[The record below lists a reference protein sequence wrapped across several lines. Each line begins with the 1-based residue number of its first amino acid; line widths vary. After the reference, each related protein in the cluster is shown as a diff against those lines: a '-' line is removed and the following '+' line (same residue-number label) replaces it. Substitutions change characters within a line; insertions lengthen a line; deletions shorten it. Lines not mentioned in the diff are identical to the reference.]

1 MKIKCSKRH
10 SFEPIYQD
18 FVNERMIY
26 VESYANEPN
35 PFYGETS
42 AVFK

>member
-1 MKIKCSKRH
+1 MKIECSKRH

-26 VESYANEPN
+26 VESYANEPYLLRRN
-35 PFYGETS
+35 
-42 AVFK
+42 KRRI